1 MSKLECNIVQDLLPS
16 FADSLVSEK
25 TEEEIKEHLSACEN
39 CSGIYNE
46 MVKGENIE
54 QKEDKNEINYLR
66 KIKNRN
72 KKMLASILAVFMLLI
87 AIAFGL
93 YSFIGVE
100 DAAYSVNNIYV
111 TDHLVSAKILLFSSS
126 NNITKVSA
134 KEADG
139 IVTIS
144 VKSSLFSL
152 SKKDS
157 ADFAFIVDET
167 ISKVQTYDGR
177 VLWENGE
184 AISQKINDIY
194 NAKVKYIGDNSA
206 VSHLLSAINI
216 NDTLKCEN
224 YAIHLLTDEK
234 PYGLEIYDINSYD
247 EMFSSF
253 TDESYEQK
261 IKTCAFIILA
271 CIENADFVQFEYTTP
286 GGMEKTYKLTIDE
299 ANDYLGVV
307 SKGENIKDFANSHWE
322 LKTLID
328 TVGTQLLI
336 SSQFEYIPY
345 LIENEEI
352 VDKISNNPIDQKYL
366 DIQNNTPCFDIPHEY
381 ENYLEWAEAYEK
393 QYKIIYK
400 TILDYAENIPD
411 SKDYIK
417 EDLIEKIKAIEDY
430 GKYNDRI
437 ADLFYTCES
446 FVAGMGSNRQG
457 TYCWVYLC
465 EAREKTLRLAEL
477 AYFLNVDFEWVEQ

>member
-54 QKEDKNEINYLR
+54 QKEDKKEINYLR

-72 KKMLASILAVFMLLI
+72 KKMLASILAVFMLFI

-157 ADFAFIVDET
+157 ADFAFIVDKT

-216 NDTLKCEN
+216 NDTLK
-224 YAIHLLTDEK
+224 
-234 PYGLEIYDINSYD
+234 S
-247 EMFSSF
+247 
-253 TDESYEQK
+253 
-261 IKTCAFIILA
+261 
-271 CIENADFVQFEYTTP
+271 
-286 GGMEKTYKLTIDE
+286 
-299 ANDYLGVV
+299 
-307 SKGENIKDFANSHWE
+307 
-322 LKTLID
+322 
-328 TVGTQLLI
+328 
-336 SSQFEYIPY
+336 
-345 LIENEEI
+345 
-352 VDKISNNPIDQKYL
+352 
-366 DIQNNTPCFDIPHEY
+366 
-381 ENYLEWAEAYEK
+381 
-393 QYKIIYK
+393 
-400 TILDYAENIPD
+400 
-411 SKDYIK
+411 
-417 EDLIEKIKAIEDY
+417 
-430 GKYNDRI
+430 
-437 ADLFYTCES
+437 
-446 FVAGMGSNRQG
+446 
-457 TYCWVYLC
+457 
-465 EAREKTLRLAEL
+465 LRLGNL
-477 AYFLNVDFEWVEQ
+477 RYQFI